1 MSESFTCAM
10 TNKQREKERERADKE
25 RKTCTAYIDRAR
37 DEWRHLAAAAAACG
51 AGVCHLFVICDD
63 LSMPHKRQENQKKE
77 KEKKRKKRTKKMKRQ
92 SGRAREHFIKVSRD
106 YQVDRLLLQ
115 LRPKLTNI
123 RSTLREINEV
133 EFSVKTQLRLS
144 S

>member
-25 RKTCTAYIDRAR
+25 RKTCTAYIDKAR
-37 DEWRHLAAAAAACG
+37 DEWRHLAATAACG

-63 LSMPHKRQENQKKE
+63 LSMPGKRQESQGEREGEEEEEEENEDEEAKWAST
-77 KEKKRKKRTKKMKRQ
+77 RAFHQ
-92 SGRAREHFIKVSRD
+92 S
-106 YQVDRLLLQ
+106 
-115 LRPKLTNI
+115 
-123 RSTLREINEV
+123 V
-133 EFSVKTQLRLS
+133 ERLS

>member
-25 RKTCTAYIDRAR
+25 RKTCTAYIDKAR

-51 AGVCHLFVICDD
+51 ADVCHLFVICDD
-63 LSMPHKRQENQKKE
+63 LSMPGKRQEKE
-77 KEKKRKKRTKKMKRQ
+77 KKKRTKKMKRQ

-133 EFSVKTQLRLS
+133 E
-144 S
+144 